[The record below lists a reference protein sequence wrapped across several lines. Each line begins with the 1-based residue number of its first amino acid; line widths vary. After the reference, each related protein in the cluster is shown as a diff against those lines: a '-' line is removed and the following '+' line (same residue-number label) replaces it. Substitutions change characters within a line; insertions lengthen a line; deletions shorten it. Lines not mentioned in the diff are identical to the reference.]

1 MNETKSKFI
10 GFGFIVIFVWALIE
24 VYMHHIAVEAE
35 KNYEEALVKDAQHRS
50 IEIEKIR
57 DWNAELDGVYVKS
70 KILEANKYLKD
81 NSVSFGGEDRF
92 VKINPAWMMRML
104 SKKFED
110 GDFSFHLVSNS
121 PLNPINQAKGF
132 YSRTLQKLNDE
143 SSQKNQPQYFF
154 DKDTKRLQ
162 YLYPLYMK
170 QACMGCHQEDGYN
183 LDDLRGGIAL
193 NLDASFYVDKIDE
206 LWKKFYL
213 VSALF
218 TVFTFLLLFAIRSLS
233 KKSVRYELLT
243 NSLQEKIA
251 KATKKLDLA
260 LKGARL
266 GYWHWNIKTH
276 KHEVDERWLAM
287 LGLYPS
293 AIDNIDTDWSARI
306 HPDDQARVLPIIEKA
321 IANKEPYTVEFRMLH
336 ANGEYIWIEGS
347 GDVTKLDENGEALEL
362 SGTHKEI
369 GKRKALEL
377 EHKKNEL
384 YLQTLYE
391 KNPNMILITTG
402 HKIIKANEA
411 FLHFFREYTSLEAFL
426 KENICICNFFQES
439 KYKDTIACGTGK
451 WIDEVFTEKDPIVK
465 IVHLGDEYYFSVY
478 AKKIYEENEM
488 HVLVTFNDIT
498 EMYKIRHMYEELSI
512 RDALTGIYNRR
523 FFNEIFPHELNRA
536 KRVGES
542 FCFAIL
548 DVDNFKLYND
558 NYGHDMGDVALQ
570 KLAEKV
576 EKYTARANEY
586 FFRLGGEEFG
596 VIFSGYTKEK
606 SLYYLENLCHEIENL
621 RIEHTYNKPSGV
633 LTVSIGFCYLNKVN
647 HEDTKSIYKHADE
660 ALYQAKANGR
670 NRVALSHNCE

>member
-1 MNETKSKFI
+1 MNRTKSKFL
-10 GFGFIVIFVWALIE
+10 GFGFIVFVVWVFIE
-24 VYMHHIAVEAE
+24 AYMYNIAENAE
-35 KNYEEALVKDAQHRS
+35 KNYMAALLKDAKERS

-57 DWNAELDGVYVKS
+57 EWNAELGGVYVKS
-70 KILEANKYLKD
+70 KTLKPNKYLD
-81 NSVSFGGEDRF
+81 ANLVDFGEENRF

-104 SKKFED
+104 SEKFQD
-110 GDFSFHLVSNS
+110 GDFSFALVSSSPVN
-121 PLNPINQAKGF
+121 PLNKAKGF
-132 YSRTLQKLNDE
+132 YAESLQKLHNE
-143 SSQKNQPQYFF
+143 ASQKANPHYQL
-154 DKDTKRLQ
+154 DKDTKRLE
-162 YLYPLYMK
+162 YLHPIYMK
-170 QACMGCHQEDGYN
+170 KACMGCHQEEDYTVH
-183 LDDLRGGIAL
+183 DLRGGIAL
-193 NLDASFYVDKIDE
+193 DLDASFYMDKIDE

-218 TVFTFLLLFAIRSLS
+218 TVFTFLLLYAIGSLS

-251 KATKKLDLA
+251 EATKKLDLA

-276 KHEVDERWLAM
+276 KHDVDERWLAM

-306 HPDDQARVLPIIEKA
+306 HPDDKAKILPIIEKA
-321 IANKEPYTVEFRMLH
+321 IATKEPYTVEFRMLH

-411 FLHFFREYTSLEAFL
+411 FLHFFKEYTSLEAFL

-439 KYKDTIACGTGK
+439 KYKDTIACETGK
-451 WIDEVFTEKDPIVK
+451 WIDEVFAAKDPMVK

-606 SLYYLENLCHEIENL
+606 SLYYLLTLRTFQFLQLQIRNLISP
-621 RIEHTYNKPSGV
+621 NKQLHPKCKM
-633 LTVSIGFCYLNKVN
+633 I
-647 HEDTKSIYKHADE
+647 
-660 ALYQAKANGR
+660 
-670 NRVALSHNCE
+670 